1 MEIRKETNY
10 VLLLSLRENFIKK
23 RIVYSSQ
30 RTISNTSFED
40 IIELTLQS
48 FKDDVLDELFHFLN
62 KQLDSS
68 LRGMFNEKTNVS
80 VSLH

>member
-30 RTISNTSFED
+30 RTISNTSFEE
-40 IIELTLQS
+40 IIE

-68 LRGMFNEKTNVS
+68 LRGMFNEKTNVF